1 MSQQNVEIVK
11 HAIEDF
17 NRRDFDPFDDHF
29 TPDFEWITRMAEIEG
44 EIIRGR
50 EGVEK
55 YAESLD
61 AAWEEFLALP
71 DEYRDLGDRVLMLG
85 RIEGRGRESGVPV
98 YSPYAVIY
106 DFRGGKI
113 SRLRSFLDHGE
124 ALRAAGL
131 SE

>member
-1 MSQQNVEIVK
+1 MSADNMEVVK
-11 HAIEDF
+11 QSIEAF
-17 NRRDFDPFDDHF
+17 NRRDFDALDHRS
-29 TPDFEWITRMAEIEG
+29 TPDLEWITRMAEIEG

-85 RIEGRGRESGVPV
+85 RIEGRGRGSGAPV
-98 YSPYAVIY
+98 RSPYAVIY

-124 ALRAAGL
+124 ALRAAG
-131 SE
+131 